1 MEFNVTVWF
10 LCFVVNS
17 VLIDVNVVFTYSS
30 MLSTSHTSMSSTVV
44 LTSLK
49 VFHENIQ
56 CYIQYISY
64 QDVTYDLFLY
74 LSDSLLN

>member
-1 MEFNVTVWF
+1 
-10 LCFVVNS
+10 
-17 VLIDVNVVFTYSS
+17 
-30 MLSTSHTSMSSTVV
+30 MSSTVV

-64 QDVTYDLFLY
+64 QDVTYDLFFY
-74 LSDSLLN
+74 LSDSLLHLKKKKKKSQNEH